1 MNHIYYVIPD
11 LFQKERFSF
20 RSAVR
25 HLKRRRL
32 FNYIRRCLFRKFKPV
47 GGVKV
52 IYQHCL
58 MLNKAGYRAYPVLMG
73 KYHGNFFG
81 FDVPTLSY
89 QEALEKMGMDDI
101 VVATEFAPYQAF
113 LFPAQTKVLFLQN
126 LVGLRRWLKVD
137 DKEKSYKDIGYDE
150 VMTCSQ
156 FCSDYVEKDMGIA
169 VNTVTNGIDLTV
181 FLPQAESRIERR
193 ILAMSRKNPH
203 DLAIIQKAMREYGID
218 INVVDGLTQ
227 DELIKEYQAADIFI
241 ATGYPEGFSLPPI
254 EAMACGAVVVGF
266 TGGAGREFMIHR
278 ETALVAEDGDTDT
291 VIEHLLTLINDSPLK
306 ERIRTEGLKKASEY
320 GLDDLQTN
328 LIAFYKKLSENNN
341 I

>member
-1 MNHIYYVIPD
+1 MQTIFYIIPD
-11 LFQKERFSF
+11 LFQRQKLSF
-20 RSAVR
+20 KGLVKSGW
-25 HLKRRRL
+25 KGQ
-32 FNYIRRCLFRKFKPV
+32 FINYIKRCFFRKFKPV

-58 MLNKAGYRAYPVLMG
+58 MLNKAGYKAYPVLMG

-81 FDVPTLSY
+81 FDVQTLSY
-89 QEALEKMGMDDI
+89 HEALGKMGKSDI
-101 VVATEFAPYQAF
+101 IVATEFAPYQAF

-126 LVGLRRWLKVD
+126 LVGLRRWLKSD
-137 DKEKSYKDIGYDE
+137 DKKKSYLDLGYDE

-156 FCSDYVEKDMGIA
+156 FCSDFVEKDMEIS
-169 VNTVTNGIDLTV
+169 VTTITNGIDLNV
-181 FLPQAESRIERR
+181 FLPKPELRVEHR

-203 DLAIIQKAMREYGID
+203 DLALIKRGMAEHGID
-218 INVVDGLTQ
+218 IRVVDGLTQ

-266 TGGAGREFMIHR
+266 AGGAGEEFMIHQQ
-278 ETALVAEDGDTDT
+278 TALVAEDGDTDI
-291 VIEHLLTLINDSPLK
+291 VIKHLLTLIKDSSLK
-306 ERIRTEGLKKASEY
+306 ERMRVEGLKKAREY

-328 LIAFYKKLSENNN
+328 LVSFYQKLSKK
-341 I
+341 

>member
-1 MNHIYYVIPD
+1 MNNIYYIIPD
-11 LFQKERFSF
+11 LFQKESFSL
-20 RSAVR
+20 RNAIS

-32 FNYIRRCLFRKFKPV
+32 LNYIRRCFIRKFKPV

-81 FDVPTLSY
+81 FDIPTLSY
-89 QEALEKMGMDDI
+89 QEALQKMVKDDI

-126 LVGLRRWLKVD
+126 LVGLRRWLKTE
-137 DKEKSYKDIGYDE
+137 DKKKSYKDIGYDE

-169 VNTVTNGIDLTV
+169 VNTLTNGIDLQV
-181 FLPQAESRIERR
+181 FSPQAESRIEHR

-203 DLAIIQKAMREYGID
+203 DLAVIQKAMQEYGID
-218 INVVDGLTQ
+218 IKVVDGLTQ
-227 DELIKEYQAADIFI
+227 DELVKEYQAADIFI

-266 TGGAGREFMIHR
+266 TGGAGREFMLHQK
-278 ETALVAEDGDTDT
+278 TALVAEDGDTAT
-291 VIEHLLTLINDSPLK
+291 VIKHLLSLIKDSPLK
-306 ERIRTEGLKKASEY
+306 ERIRNEGLKKAREY
-320 GLDDLQTN
+320 GVDELQAN
-328 LIAFYKKLSENNN
+328 LVSFYQKLSKK
-341 I
+341 